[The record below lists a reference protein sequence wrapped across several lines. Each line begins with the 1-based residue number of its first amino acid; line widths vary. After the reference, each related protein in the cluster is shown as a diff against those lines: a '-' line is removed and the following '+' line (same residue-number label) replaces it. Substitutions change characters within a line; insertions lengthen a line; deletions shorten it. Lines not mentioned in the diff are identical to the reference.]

1 VFSLATLIRRR
12 NRTCADDHDQ
22 PWSLKH
28 PAIEAVARDAAKLR
42 TCKDSQLAAR
52 SGELRMRLRQVEHRK
67 LDAQIE
73 AGAIAME
80 AVRRTT
86 NKELFTTQR
95 LAGLVLSQGMIAEMH
110 TGEGKTLSAAL
121 PIHYGA
127 VLGGGVHVM
136 TTNPYLAQR
145 DAEILRPAM
154 ALLGVSVGLLLPDDD
169 DRARTRAYACDVT
182 YGAGYEFGFDY
193 LRDQMA
199 LQENESHALGS
210 AIGRILSVRGTGP
223 KQRQRGLARAIID
236 EVDSI
241 LLDEGTVPLLLSGP
255 SQDTGC
261 DVRPYQHAQEVC
273 LSLAQSDYQV
283 ERSRARAR
291 LTDKGRWTISAS
303 LGRLSGVKL
312 DRPWHDYV
320 EKALTANFCLDR
332 DIQYVVIDGKVVI
345 VDDFTGRLQA
355 DRSWKDGLHQAVE
368 AKEQLPLSRKNW
380 TLAQTSRQRLLR
392 RYESISGMTGTADG
406 SDAEMKE
413 TYGVDVVRVPT
424 IRRSQR
430 KYLPDRFFIDARCKW
445 EAAVAEIAALR
456 EQGRPVLVGSRTI
469 QVSRAIA
476 EMLTARGIE
485 CQVLNGMQTADEAEV
500 VAGAGERGRVTV
512 ATNMAGRGTDIR
524 LGPGVAELGGLHVLG
539 LERSVSPRIDG
550 QLAGRVA
557 RQGDPGSCQF
567 FVSADDALIQ
577 EYAPQLAEDMALRAD
592 LDGEVFFDFSSQVNR
607 VQQAAEELSRQRR
620 RRLRDHDLWMD
631 DTLKRLY
638 GA

>member
-1 VFSLATLIRRR
+1 
-12 NRTCADDHDQ
+12 
-22 PWSLKH
+22 
-28 PAIEAVARDAAKLR
+28 
-42 TCKDSQLAAR
+42 
-52 SGELRMRLRQVEHRK
+52 
-67 LDAQIE
+67 
-73 AGAIAME
+73 ME

-86 NKELFTTQR
+86 NKELFATQR

-136 TTNPYLAQR
+136 TTNPYLAER
-145 DAEILRPAM
+145 DAEILRPALAM
-154 ALLGVSVGLLLPDDD
+154 LGVSVGLLLPDDD
-169 DRARTRAYACDVT
+169 DRARKKAYACDVT

-199 LQENESHALGS
+199 LQENESQALGS

-255 SQDTGC
+255 SQDSGG
-261 DVRPYQHAQEVC
+261 DDRPYKLAQEVC
-273 LSLAQSDYQV
+273 VSLTQSDYQV

-291 LTDKGRWTISAS
+291 LTDKGRWTISAA

-355 DRSWKDGLHQAVE
+355 DRSWKDGLHQAIE
-368 AKEQLPLSRKNW
+368 TKEQLPLSRRNR

-413 TYGVDVVRVPT
+413 TYGIDVVRVPT
-424 IRRSQR
+424 IRRSLR
-430 KYLPDRFFIDARCKW
+430 KYLPDRFFVDARCKW

-476 EMLTARGIE
+476 EMLTARGME
-485 CQVLNGMQTADEAEV
+485 CQVLNGMQTADEAEI
-500 VAGAGERGRVTV
+500 VAGAGERGRITV

-577 EYAPQLAEDMALRAD
+577 EYAPQIAEDMALRAD
-592 LDGEVFFDFSSQVNR
+592 LDGEVFFDFSSQVKR

-620 RRLRDHDLWMD
+620 RQLRDHDLWMN